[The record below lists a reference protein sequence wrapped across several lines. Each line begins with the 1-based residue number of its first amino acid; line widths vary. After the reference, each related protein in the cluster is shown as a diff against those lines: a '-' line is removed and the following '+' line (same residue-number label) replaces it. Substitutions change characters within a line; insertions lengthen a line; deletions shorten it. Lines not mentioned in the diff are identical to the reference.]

1 MVWPIMGDACR
12 RSIHLKDGVEAS
24 QRVRRSGRSAP
35 SSTLAFNEQSGNCS
49 GPEVGFEEIRLD
61 LPQARLNEALGADAF
76 ACPVSAV
83 VCEQIRLG
91 HKENTYDPPSQN
103 DARRTRA
110 S

>member
-1 MVWPIMGDACR
+1 MA
-12 RSIHLKDGVEAS
+12 LKYRANGEF
-24 QRVRRSGRSAP
+24 R
-35 SSTLAFNEQSGNCS
+35 E
-49 GPEVGFEEIRLD
+49 
-61 LPQARLNEALGADAF
+61 ARLNEALGADAF

-83 VCEQIRLG
+83 VCERIRLG

>member
-1 MVWPIMGDACR
+1 MW
-12 RSIHLKDGVEAS
+12 VEETAA
-24 QRVRRSGRSAP
+24 RVELAP
-35 SSTLAFNEQSGNCS
+35 SDVSADGQSGS
-49 GPEVGFEEIRLD
+49 YSELEVGLGEICRTPEPGRHPATNLRH
-61 LPQARLNEALGADAF
+61 LPEARLNEALGADAF

-83 VCEQIRLG
+83 VCERIRLG

>member
-1 MVWPIMGDACR
+1 VRLFNWSYVHISRFRSPSFASGGRIGR
-12 RSIHLKDGVEAS
+12 RFTFRSDDG
-24 QRVRRSGRSAP
+24 Q
-35 SSTLAFNEQSGNCS
+35 TGNYS
-49 GPEVGFEEIRLD
+49 GPEVGFGEIAID
-61 LPQARLNEALGADAF
+61 LPQTRLNEALAADAF

-83 VCEQIRLG
+83 VCERIRLS

>member
-1 MVWPIMGDACR
+1 MA
-12 RSIHLKDGVEAS
+12 LKYRANGEF
-24 QRVRRSGRSAP
+24 
-35 SSTLAFNEQSGNCS
+35 LE
-49 GPEVGFEEIRLD
+49 
-61 LPQARLNEALGADAF
+61 ARLNEALGADAF

-83 VCEQIRLG
+83 VCERIRLG